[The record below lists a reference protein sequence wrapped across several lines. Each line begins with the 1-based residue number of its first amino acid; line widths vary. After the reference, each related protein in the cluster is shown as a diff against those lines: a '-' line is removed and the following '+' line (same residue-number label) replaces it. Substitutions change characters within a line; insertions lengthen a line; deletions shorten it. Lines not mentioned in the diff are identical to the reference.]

1 MYLLQWLGR
10 ICKLDEETFFS
21 RKYFQ
26 IVKKNSV
33 EKINVTIQKY
43 VNFPDTCVDNIK
55 VMDMGVLR
63 SENPN
68 VKNTMNKR
76 DC

>member
-1 MYLLQWLGR
+1 M
-10 ICKLDEETFFS
+10 DEETFFS

-55 VMDMGVLR
+55 VMDIGVLR
-63 SENPN
+63 SE
-68 VKNTMNKR
+68 ME
-76 DC
+76 